1 MSLARSGGSAWQAL
15 WMVLA
20 SFLFATMAVG
30 VKSASNSF
38 TTFEIIFYRGLVS
51 VIFMAVVVR
60 ARGASLRTPV
70 PMMHLTRS
78 GVGVLSLGSWF
89 YAIAH

>member
-1 MSLARSGGSAWQAL
+1 MDPNRTERSALSAL

-30 VKSASNSF
+30 VKSAANSF
-38 TTFEIIFYRGLVS
+38 TIFEIIFYRGLVS
-51 VIFMAVVVR
+51 VAFMAVVVR

-70 PMMHLTRS
+70 PIMHLTRS
-78 GVGVLSLGSWF
+78 AIGVLSLSS
-89 YAIAH
+89 

>member
-1 MSLARSGGSAWQAL
+1 
-15 WMVLA
+15 MVLA

-30 VKSASNSF
+30 IKFASNSF
-38 TTFEIIFYRGLVS
+38 STFELVFYRGVVS

-70 PMMHLTRS
+70 PMMHLWRS
-78 GVGVLSLGSWF
+78 TIGASW
-89 YAIAH
+89 ARGCASWHRAHAPRRP